1 VGKSGKEK
9 INNLVIMLIGEFLH
23 KLDEK
28 GRLSIPAKFK
38 SELKKGAVVTRGL
51 DNCLSIYPLDEWKK
65 LAEKLAALPIS
76 NKNSRAFTR
85 FMLSGATD
93 VKLDK
98 SGRIL
103 VAEYLRNFASLK
115 TKKQVIITG
124 LQNRLEIWDET
135 EWKKYRKNTDKDSS
149 QIAEQ
154 LDDLNI

>member
-1 VGKSGKEK
+1 
-9 INNLVIMLIGEFLH
+9 MLIGEYLH

-38 SELKKGAVVTRGL
+38 NELKKGAVVTRGL
-51 DNCLSIYPLDEWKK
+51 DNCLSIYPLDQWEK

-98 SGRIL
+98 AGRIL
-103 VAEYLRNFASLK
+103 IAEYLRTFAALK
-115 TKKQVIITG
+115 TKKEVIITG

-149 QIAEQ
+149 KIAEQ

>member
-1 VGKSGKEK
+1 
-9 INNLVIMLIGEFLH
+9 MLIGEFLH

-51 DNCLSIYPLDEWKK
+51 DNCLSIYPLDEWNK

-103 VAEYLRNFASLK
+103 VAEYLREFASLK
-115 TKKQVIITG
+115 IKKQVIITG
-124 LQNRLEIWDET
+124 LQNRLEIWDEA
-135 EWKKYRKNTDKDSS
+135 EWKKYRKNTDKESS
-149 QIAEQ
+149 KIAEQ